1 MIENIPSSS
10 IPCQMKDC
18 LSLGFFVLF
27 VLSTAN
33 AQEAC
38 VGGNDKPGSCT
49 ADDASCRGVAISSNT
64 CKMPV
69 RICWPLD
76 LIAQPTDPES
86 RLQNRCVVLQLT
98 ASWRRSR
105 SNASSIAPVAAC
117 QLQSSACSSSFA
129 AVLGV
134 SCCVRKA
141 CSVRLEN
148 KFASGTCVPDG
159 LVNCE
164 ATLSSVDCPTLS
176 VCCIDENSIVVL
188 APTTSTRSST
198 TPPIVAATTS
208 TTSTNVES
216 TGSAAPTAK
225 FPIAIV
231 VGSVVGFIVL
241 VAVVLALVCV
251 MKKRRGQITVAVRWH
266 DVVDQQWR

>member
-76 LIAQPTDPES
+76 LIAQPLT
-86 RLQNRCVVLQLT
+86 QNLVCRIECVVLQLT

-117 QLQSSACSSSFA
+117 QLHRARARRHLRRFLAFRVVCERR
-129 AVLGV
+129 
-134 SCCVRKA
+134 VRCALK
-141 CSVRLEN
+141 
-148 KFASGTCVPDG
+148 
-159 LVNCE
+159 
-164 ATLSSVDCPTLS
+164 
-176 VCCIDENSIVVL
+176 
-188 APTTSTRSST
+188 TSLPRE
-198 TPPIVAATTS
+198 PVF
-208 TTSTNVES
+208 
-216 TGSAAPTAK
+216 PTA
-225 FPIAIV
+225 
-231 VGSVVGFIVL
+231 
-241 VAVVLALVCV
+241 
-251 MKKRRGQITVAVRWH
+251 W
-266 DVVDQQWR
+266 